1 MKKQINIKVKRL
13 QVDEENEFRDHKWEN
28 WCQET
33 EIKLKSSALYTS
45 QQNEKTEHSMYT
57 FMTSVRSILKEKKLS
72 KALWLELVKAVA
84 YVKNRCLKINE
95 VTLFQTDNK
104 FQSDV
109 SNLRALKC
117 RAWVHVSKIIDHHK
131 LNSRFW
137 QDIMINYEE
146 VNQWQIYNSVNRKI
160 HVSWNIKFDEL
171 NIYDSFFDEELN
183 EIWNEED
190 DSLFNETTIIVNDLI
205 IENSL
210 EKSRYSTFIFNDAT
224 TLVEAETLKNI
235 EEKKN
240 NEKFNLLLHIFK
252 SSEHV
257 ILQRVMQSSTDKS
270 VSKVTKNETAQKQQ
284 QQQKKQKKIRV
295 QLKSKEKNVVSVSTW
310 VIRSSKFNVQS
321 DYKKLN
327 KDSSANKIS
336 IIFIESKALILTFR
350 SEKVAKSHV
359 HIMRVL
365 HVLISDET
373 LNLEL
378 AHDESKM
385 YKKAK
390 ASSD

>member
-1 MKKQINIKVKRL
+1 
-13 QVDEENEFRDHKWEN
+13 
-28 WCQET
+28 
-33 EIKLKSSALYTS
+33 
-45 QQNEKTEHSMYT
+45 MYT

-84 YVKNRCLKINE
+84 YVKNKCLKINE
-95 VTLFQTDNK
+95 VTLFQTDNE

-109 SNLRALKC
+109 SNLRALEC

-131 LNSRFW
+131 LDSRFW

-171 NIYDSFFDEELN
+171 NIYDSFFDEELDK
-183 EIWNEED
+183 IWNKED

-240 NEKFNLLLHIFK
+240 NEKFDLLLHIFE

-295 QLKSKEKNVVSVSTW
+295 QSK
-310 VIRSSKFNVQS
+310 
-321 DYKKLN
+321 
-327 KDSSANKIS
+327 
-336 IIFIESKALILTFR
+336 
-350 SEKVAKSHV
+350 
-359 HIMRVL
+359 
-365 HVLISDET
+365 
-373 LNLEL
+373 
-378 AHDESKM
+378 
-385 YKKAK
+385 
-390 ASSD
+390 